1 MLVLAVYP
9 DEAFRAPLNTKNEAP
24 VTKREMRGYSN
35 IRPFKIGIWRIKVY
49 RGMSRIKGV
58 KVTRFQ

>member
-24 VTKREMRGYSN
+24 VTKRE
-35 IRPFKIGIWRIKVY
+35 
-49 RGMSRIKGV
+49 IKGDSNM
-58 KVTRFQ
+58 KQYFIY